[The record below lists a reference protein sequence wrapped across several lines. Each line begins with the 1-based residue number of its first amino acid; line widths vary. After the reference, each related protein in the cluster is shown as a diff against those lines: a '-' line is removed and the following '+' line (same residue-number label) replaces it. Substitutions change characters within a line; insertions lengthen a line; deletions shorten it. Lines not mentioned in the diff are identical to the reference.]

1 GNVSVNLIRDT
12 VGAYIN
18 GDLIIDSSTSVDVS
32 AANDTLNIAIG
43 GAFAFS
49 VKQKGTNVGIAGAV
63 SYNQLDASTLATI
76 YDATIRTPRLDVS
89 SRRDGIIG
97 TFTAG
102 AAGASQSKGIAVAG
116 SVSINRL
123 NSDTIATTRGS
134 TLVIDD
140 TVNVMANDRSQ
151 IIAIAGA
158 GSFGGKAGVG
168 AAVSYNELGGQT
180 SAVVGQ
186 GSVVQ
191 LGQQAD
197 LNVRATNEREKV
209 KESGARPQPRIVSVT
224 GAVGVSKDGAGVA
237 GMVGVNLMNN
247 QTIAS
252 IQSATVTKQTE
263 GTLGTSANV
272 LAEDQSWIIG
282 IGGAVGIGGKA
293 GVGLGIGFNRIR
305 SQTIAEIRDSELDLN
320 DALVVDAK
328 TQNEIEGVTV
338 GVGGSSKVAVAG
350 SASINL
356 IQNATVA
363 RITESDPAA
372 GRTIV
377 VGGDVN
383 VLATDQSLL
392 ISIAGSGAG
401 SSGGFAAGAAIG
413 YNLIGSQGLDDEP
426 ELMGTQSILEGIDL
440 TSRGGDIRAQATSST
455 LLVGIAA
462 GGSGSTG
469 TAIAGSF
476 TVNETKKQITALLR
490 DVQRIHAVNGDVIV
504 DASDRSEMVTFA
516 GAGSGASTVAIGLAI
531 AANNIQ
537 NQIRASISGS
547 SAGSSQDSN
556 GQTVANPNV
565 IAGGNVMVQSG
576 FRDADSLRL
585 PEELVLGD
593 DPADDPIRL
602 PQRDK
607 ELKVTRK
614 ERNEDGEVIETESRN
629 DASVVAVAV
638 SGSGAGNVAINGS
651 VSLNWMRN
659 EVAASIADQA
669 VVLAGETVNV
679 HATDSARLFSIAGGG
694 SGAGTVAV
702 GASIA
707 FNYLGGD
714 PNQPNLQGGNTV
726 LAEISNADV
735 DAEIVNVLSD
745 YSGQAFA
752 FSLTGAGSGTVA
764 VVGSINLNF
773 MASTVMASV
782 NDGASVN
789 AAGVDS
795 DGIGVRVDAKNDGKL
810 TAFGG
815 AGSGSGVL
823 AIAAAV
829 TSNIISSQVTAEII
843 GDETDVTT
851 NSGDVIVDSGT
862 VAEIINITIGGSGSG
877 AVAVAGSAVGN
888 VVSGNTSAQIVDAT
902 VSSAD
907 DLSVRAIDKSIVTS
921 VVGAGAGAGAGM
933 ATVQDKPD
941 ICPFGSYGR
950 KRGADFIISDGIGDL
965 IAARF
970 GAG

>member
-1 GNVSVNLIRDT
+1 
-12 VGAYIN
+12 
-18 GDLIIDSSTSVDVS
+18 
-32 AANDTLNIAIG
+32 
-43 GAFAFS
+43 
-49 VKQKGTNVGIAGAV
+49 
-63 SYNQLDASTLATI
+63 
-76 YDATIRTPRLDVS
+76 
-89 SRRDGIIG
+89 
-97 TFTAG
+97 
-102 AAGASQSKGIAVAG
+102 
-116 SVSINRL
+116 
-123 NSDTIATTRGS
+123 
-134 TLVIDD
+134 
-140 TVNVMANDRSQ
+140 
-151 IIAIAGA
+151 
-158 GSFGGKAGVG
+158 
-168 AAVSYNELGGQT
+168 
-180 SAVVGQ
+180 
-186 GSVVQ
+186 
-191 LGQQAD
+191 
-197 LNVRATNEREKV
+197 
-209 KESGARPQPRIVSVT
+209 
-224 GAVGVSKDGAGVA
+224 
-237 GMVGVNLMNN
+237 
-247 QTIAS
+247 
-252 IQSATVTKQTE
+252 
-263 GTLGTSANV
+263 
-272 LAEDQSWIIG
+272 
-282 IGGAVGIGGKA
+282 
-293 GVGLGIGFNRIR
+293 
-305 SQTIAEIRDSELDLN
+305 
-320 DALVVDAK
+320 
-328 TQNEIEGVTV
+328 
-338 GVGGSSKVAVAG
+338 
-350 SASINL
+350 
-356 IQNATVA
+356 
-363 RITESDPAA
+363 
-372 GRTIV
+372 
-377 VGGDVN
+377 
-383 VLATDQSLL
+383 
-392 ISIAGSGAG
+392 
-401 SSGGFAAGAAIG
+401 
-413 YNLIGSQGLDDEP
+413 
-426 ELMGTQSILEGIDL
+426 
-440 TSRGGDIRAQATSST
+440 
-455 LLVGIAA
+455 
-462 GGSGSTG
+462 
-469 TAIAGSF
+469 
-476 TVNETKKQITALLR
+476 
-490 DVQRIHAVNGDVIV
+490 GDVIV

-862 VAEIINITIGGSGSG
+862 VAEIINI
-877 AVAVAGSAVGN
+877 
-888 VVSGNTSAQIVDAT
+888 
-902 VSSAD
+902 
-907 DLSVRAIDKSIVTS
+907 
-921 VVGAGAGAGAGM
+921 
-933 ATVQDKPD
+933 
-941 ICPFGSYGR
+941 
-950 KRGADFIISDGIGDL
+950 
-965 IAARF
+965 
-970 GAG
+970 